1 MVYFW
6 LWQRIPFVDE
16 TTVFLP
22 VKTLLLTTSV
32 YPLVCKFYTLTIID
46 SYPSHIAAYPV
57 VAVMAHLFLLQYRPP
72 HLEFYGI
79 SNTLEPLVHGLQL
92 RPHLLRVRLTAYL
105 E

>member
-22 VKTLLLTTSV
+22 IKTLLLTTPV
-32 YPLVCKFYTLTIID
+32 YPLVCKFYTLAIIN
-46 SYPSHIAAYPV
+46 SYSSHIAAYPI
-57 VAVMAHLFLLQYRPP
+57 VAVMAYQFLLQYRPP
-72 HLEFYGI
+72 LLEFYGI